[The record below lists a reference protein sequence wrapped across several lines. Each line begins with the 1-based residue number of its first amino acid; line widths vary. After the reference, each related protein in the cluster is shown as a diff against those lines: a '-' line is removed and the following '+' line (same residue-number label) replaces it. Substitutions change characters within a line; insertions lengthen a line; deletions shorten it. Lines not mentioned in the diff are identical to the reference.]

1 MGARF
6 PSLVPDNDAG
16 TGVFKQE
23 NLFSIVMLVKRN
35 RLVGC
40 QGLGKHKEIFGFPE
54 LTINLNCERNPSE
67 RTCAVYQVITLL
79 LLAGLS
85 EQGTRVLFL
94 LPSSLGTVLV
104 LLTYRDASY
113 QHGRDQQ
120 QQCVPLQ
127 KPLLSNRAVA

>member
-85 EQGTRVLFL
+85 EQGTRVLFP
-94 LPSSLGTVLV
+94 PSQFPGDRPCAL
-104 LLTYRDASY
+104 D
-113 QHGRDQQ
+113 
-120 QQCVPLQ
+120 
-127 KPLLSNRAVA
+127 LS